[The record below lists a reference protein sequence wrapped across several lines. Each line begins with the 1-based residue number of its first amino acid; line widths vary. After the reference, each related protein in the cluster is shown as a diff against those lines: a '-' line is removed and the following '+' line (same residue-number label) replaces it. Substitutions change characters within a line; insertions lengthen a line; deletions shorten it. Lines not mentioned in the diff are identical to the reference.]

1 VSAASK
7 TNSDWG
13 AGYCADVTV
22 SNAGTQ
28 PAQWNVQLTVA
39 GTINNLWG
47 AVWNQAGTTLTA
59 TGQSH
64 NATVQPGG
72 TQSFGFCAT
81 R

>member
-1 VSAASK
+1 LK

-22 SNAGTQ
+22 SNGGAQ
-28 PAQWNVQLTVA
+28 PAQWHVQLTVA

-47 AVWNQAGTTLTA
+47 AVWTQAGSTLTA
-59 TGQSH
+59 TGQNH
-64 NATVQPGG
+64 NSTVQPGG
-72 TQSFGFCAT
+72 TQAFGFCAT